1 MPALFAGEFF
11 PRLPVLTI
19 VPGRLNSRT
28 AGLASDVGL
37 RFRFFIIIV
46 CLSVALLAVETSD
59 ISSLPFG
66 LVLMSDLLKV
76 CSLS

>member
-1 MPALFAGEFF
+1 
-11 PRLPVLTI
+11 
-19 VPGRLNSRT
+19 
-28 AGLASDVGL
+28 
-37 RFRFFIIIV
+37 
-46 CLSVALLAVETSD
+46 VALLAVETSD